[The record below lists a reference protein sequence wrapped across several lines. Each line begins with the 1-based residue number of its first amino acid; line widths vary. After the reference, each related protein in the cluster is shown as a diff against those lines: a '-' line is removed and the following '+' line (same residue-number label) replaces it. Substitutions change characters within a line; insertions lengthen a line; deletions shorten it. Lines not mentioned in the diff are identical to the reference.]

1 LPRRT
6 QAERSDAT
14 TSALVAAGRE
24 LFGREGYAATSI
36 EAVAA
41 AAGVTKGAAYHHFHT
56 KATLFR
62 AVFAEEQRRV
72 AGTLERAAARE
83 PDSWSA
89 LLRGCRTFLEHCLDP
104 AFRRIALRDGPAVLG
119 WEEVRAIQYEHT
131 LRVLTEG
138 MRAAAADGTL
148 TDGDLSARSHLA
160 FGALCEAGML
170 LARSDDPAGA
180 LPAIATEAEHLLGSF
195 REGR

>member
-1 LPRRT
+1 MFDACPLSRGAPLPRRT
-6 QAERSDAT
+6 QVERSDAT

-41 AAGVTKGAAYHHFHT
+41 AAGVTMGAAYHYFHT

-104 AFRRIALRDGPAVLG
+104 AFRRIALRDGPAG
-119 WEEVRAIQYEHT
+119 RGGGGGRAIQNEHT

-138 MRAAAADGTL
+138 MRAAA
-148 TDGDLSARSHLA
+148 
-160 FGALCEAGML
+160 
-170 LARSDDPAGA
+170 
-180 LPAIATEAEHLLGSF
+180 
-195 REGR
+195 